1 MLCGAVLNEITNIS
15 MFKMEHVVYMNLKV
29 ITIKKASTTL
39 LNVCVCVWGG
49 SYPQS
54 PVRSV
59 GTLKNYVHDRQ
70 CANYITY

>member
-39 LNVCVCVWGG
+39 LNVCVWGG

>member
-39 LNVCVCVWGG
+39 LNVGGGG

>member
-15 MFKMEHVVYMNLKV
+15 MFKMEHVVYMNLKE

-39 LNVCVCVWGG
+39 LNVGGG

-59 GTLKNYVHDRQ
+59 GTLKNSVHTRQ
-70 CANYITY
+70 CATCNYNTY

>member
-1 MLCGAVLNEITNIS
+1 MLCGAVLDEITNIS

-39 LNVCVCVWGG
+39 LNVCVCGGG